1 MRSVGR
7 LLPRRT
13 VAVRGTGMGIRRLEG
28 IRVLGA
34 FTAVLLI
41 SELLSAL
48 TTAISGAMLDAVLIP
63 AALAQFTRAEAAP
76 YRRLLPVLALVA
88 LIRTLSIAA
97 VVPRLPQITWY
108 ALVGIPLLLGAALT
122 IRLID
127 EPLEQLHLRI
137 DQPAL
142 DASLAGLG
150 VPLGLVGFFLLR
162 PQPPI
167 SHPGLLGLIAEE
179 VILLVTAA
187 FVEELIFRG
196 LLQAVVIETYGR
208 QRLGVAY
215 SAGVSA
221 ILYLGSGSI
230 PYTIGVAG
238 LGLLL
243 GAVLLRGASLWGVT
257 ACHGIA
263 LVGMATLWP
272 ALFG

>member
-13 VAVRGTGMGIRRLEG
+13 VAVRGPGIGIRRLEG

-97 VVPRLPQITWY
+97 VVPRLPQIWWY
-108 ALVGIPLLLGAALT
+108 ALVGIPLLLGAILT

-127 EPLEQLHLRI
+127 EPLDQLHLRI

-142 DASLAGLG
+142 DAILAGLG
-150 VPLGLVGFFLLR
+150 VPLGIVGFFLLR
-162 PQPPI
+162 PSPPI
-167 SHPGLLGLIAEE
+167 SHPGLLGLLLEA
-179 VILLVTAA
+179 VILVVTAA

-196 LLQAVVIETYGR
+196 LLQAVVIETYGL

-230 PYTIGVAG
+230 PYAIGVAG

-243 GAVLLRGASLWGVT
+243 GAALLRGASLWGVA
-257 ACHGIA
+257 ACHGIV
-263 LVGMATLWP
+263 LFGMATLWP